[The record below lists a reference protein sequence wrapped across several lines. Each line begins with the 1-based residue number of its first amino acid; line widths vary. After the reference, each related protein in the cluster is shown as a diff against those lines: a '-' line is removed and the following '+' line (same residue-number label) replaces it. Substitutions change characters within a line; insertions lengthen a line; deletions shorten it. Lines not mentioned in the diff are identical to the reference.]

1 MNLLNQQENFNMI
14 YRHPVKILSI
24 ILLLL
29 SVSISSQASE
39 NLTAEDKLYGLS
51 VFWKEASYN
60 FAYFDQVEDL
70 DWDNA
75 YQQYIPKVLA
85 AKNDFE
91 YYRVMSQFAALLHD
105 GMTVV
110 KIPQEV
116 VKQYVG
122 FPAVKL
128 AEAHRQAVVV
138 AVDKSLASVIPL
150 GSIVT
155 SVDGIDT
162 DKVLT
167 QQVFPFISSSTEHI
181 RWDQGIKG
189 NAEYG
194 YGLLAGLPNSEV
206 KVGFTTPQG
215 AKEFVSLTRISDS
228 SDIEWHSGKGV
239 RASNNFEM
247 RWLDD
252 KIAYIA
258 LNNFSDMEVVDK
270 FKASLP
276 ELQKAKGLVLD
287 LRFNQGGNTFLAEEI
302 LAHLTFKDLVGAKSR
317 MRVHN
322 STYKAWGK
330 FANDY
335 QWAEK
340 YGEYFKGKAWED
352 SEANVIFADQVDNK
366 DKLVITTAILISRD
380 TAKAAEDFLVYAD
393 GVKHFKTVGEPTF
406 GSTGQPLMLDLPGRL
421 SVKICT
427 KRETFSDGRD
437 FVGYGIQPSIHVERD
452 VDYYLSERDITLEK
466 AHRWLGAELKKTGLV
481 MAIK

>member
-1 MNLLNQQENFNMI
+1 MKILKQREIFNMI
-14 YRHPVKILSI
+14 YRCSRYSWLSAI
-24 ILLLL
+24 VLLLG
-29 SVSISSQASE
+29 VSINSYANQTQSD
-39 NLTAEDKLYGLS
+39 LTAQEKLYGLS

-110 KIPQEV
+110 KIPEEV
-116 VKQYVG
+116 VKQYVA
-122 FPAVKL
+122 FPAIKL
-128 AEAHRQAVVV
+128 AEAHRQAAVI

-155 SVDGIDT
+155 SVDGLST
-162 DKVLT
+162 NEVLK
-167 QQVFPFISSSTEHI
+167 QHVFPYISSSTEHI

-194 YGLLAGLPNSEV
+194 YGLLAGSPNSEV
-206 KVGFTTPQG
+206 KIGFTTPDG
-215 AKEFVSLTRISDS
+215 SKETVSLTRISDS
-228 SDIEWHSGKGV
+228 SNIEWHSGKGV

-302 LAHLTFKDLVGAKSR
+302 LAHLTFKDLVGLR
-317 MRVHN
+317 
-322 STYKAWGK
+322 
-330 FANDY
+330 
-335 QWAEK
+335 AEC
-340 YGEYFKGKAWED
+340 EY
-352 SEANVIFADQVDNK
+352 
-366 DKLVITTAILISRD
+366 
-380 TAKAAEDFLVYAD
+380 
-393 GVKHFKTVGEPTF
+393 
-406 GSTGQPLMLDLPGRL
+406 
-421 SVKICT
+421 
-427 KRETFSDGRD
+427 
-437 FVGYGIQPSIHVERD
+437 
-452 VDYYLSERDITLEK
+452 ITLLIK
-466 AHRWLGAELKKTGLV
+466 RGVNLPMTISGRKNMVNILKVKLGKIAKRISFLLTKSIIKTNW
-481 MAIK
+481 